1 MGDSTAETSE
11 QKLKSRPTYDRN
23 LDYSEQ
29 FDEQLKAQRGN
40 LWISSIF
47 TLIVL
52 SIGLVAT
59 VHLFRTSAATE
70 YLKLGPMALSSIS
83 LPFPL
88 RMYLTY
94 RIRAPI
100 YRRLK
105 RRFEEAAENGSEPD
119 PDMLDEARNALKA
132 LHKLD

>member
-1 MGDSTAETSE
+1 MGDASAEPSE
-11 QKLKSRPTYDRN
+11 QKPKPRPTYDRN
-23 LDYSEQ
+23 IDYSEQ
-29 FDEQLKAQRGN
+29 FAEQLKAQRGN
-40 LWISSIF
+40 LWISLVF
-47 TLIVL
+47 TLIVM
-52 SIGLVAT
+52 SIGMVAT

-70 YLKLGPMALSSIS
+70 YLKLGPMVLSSIS

-105 RRFEEAAENGSEPD
+105 RRFEDAAKTGSEPD
-119 PDMLDEARNALKA
+119 PDMVDEARNALKA